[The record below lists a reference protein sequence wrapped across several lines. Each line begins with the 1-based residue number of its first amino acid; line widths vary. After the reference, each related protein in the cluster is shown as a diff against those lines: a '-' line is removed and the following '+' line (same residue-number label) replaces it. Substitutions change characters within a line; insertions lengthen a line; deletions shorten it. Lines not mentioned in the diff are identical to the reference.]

1 MFCIISLIIMYQNG
15 SDHYCV
21 YVTVAATETF
31 VSRNVLCVCVC
42 HHSSKGTQV
51 CERSHKELINNDAP
65 VCPCI
70 DASAFIFQFAHKL
83 EKKQEES
90 SSLFEAVLQ

>member
-31 VSRNVLCVCVC
+31 VSRNVLCVCV
-42 HHSSKGTQV
+42 SSQ
-51 CERSHKELINNDAP
+51 
-65 VCPCI
+65 
-70 DASAFIFQFAHKL
+70 
-83 EKKQEES
+83 
-90 SSLFEAVLQ
+90 LQGDPGV